1 MFASSYFYAPTHPTV
16 EDQVELAR
24 RISHS
29 LSDAKNMK
37 SKGQSMYVNR
47 KKRSVKWIHDGNGEY
62 RCTCVLHALINL
74 WISCISWTRHR
85 RADTMHID
93 VHRLHDMLQIFFHN
107 RSFYKICFNHSNCC
121 ITGVEDAEE
130 SLTPVHRVSGVC
142 SKLQCVYIY
151 IYFFLCTIC
160 VYYIYICSFTPNF
173 TPK

>member
-1 MFASSYFYAPTHPTV
+1 MHLPHDIINRTRRVQRVQVQKVCRTAGKMFASSYFYAPTHPTV

-107 RSFYKICFNHSNCC
+107 RSILQNLFQSFKLLYYRCRRCRRIFN
-121 ITGVEDAEE
+121 T
-130 SLTPVHRVSGVC
+130 C
-142 SKLQCVYIY
+142 S
-151 IYFFLCTIC
+151 
-160 VYYIYICSFTPNF
+160 
-173 TPK
+173 